1 MAAVE
6 ENGVYQETTP
16 PPARVSSSVDDLWDS
31 LGWTHDEEAQN
42 WYNSQ
47 SQFWNG
53 AISQAE
59 LIREASRQIANLK
72 NSTKSKEAR
81 EWLKQNFPGY
91 KDNMTAGTLQNYAN
105 EWVYGLK
112 QNFDNTY
119 KAYGLNYADVDTW
132 KEAWENQVKNYAS
145 TKNTTRAAA
154 EQVSKAEN
162 DARESTIANREASA
176 KQAQAQARTQGMSS
190 GLASSIGNAPLSGQ
204 QSANYG
210 NNLGALK
217 NLGQTTLNDYLQKMG
232 YANALEQQAENM
244 EKGSNLNVIGA
255 ALGGAGAG
263 ASIGASLFGGLGQ
276 GD

>member
-6 ENGVYQETTP
+6 ENGVYKETTP
-16 PPARVSSSVDDLWDS
+16 APARQSSSVDDLWES
-31 LGWTHDEEAQN
+31 TGWSGDEEAN
-42 WYNSQ
+42 RWYESQ

-59 LIREASRQIANLK
+59 LIREATRQIANLK

-81 EWLKQNFPGY
+81 EWLKKNFPGY
-91 KDNMTAGTLQNYAN
+91 KDNMTADTLRGYAN
-105 EWVYGLK
+105 EWVYDLK

-132 KEAWENQVKNYAS
+132 KAAWENQVQNYA
-145 TKNTTRAAA
+145 NTRSSNRTAA
-154 EQVSKAEN
+154 EQFSKAEN

-176 KQAQAQARTQGMSS
+176 KQALSQARTQGMSS

-217 NLGQTTLNDYLQKMG
+217 NLGQTTQNDYLQKMG
-232 YANALEQQAENM
+232 YANALEQEAENIG
-244 EKGSNLNVIGA
+244 KGSNLNVIGA
-255 ALGGAGAG
+255 ALSGAGTG
-263 ASIGASLFGGLGQ
+263 ASIGASLFGGLG
-276 GD
+276 GN